1 MSVLLRNISALVLS
15 FCVIAGVQAEEKEV
29 PQNVA
34 GTTKVSAED
43 VIDLVTNHPDLVII
57 DARKSSDF
65 QKGYIEGAISLPN
78 TQTTPESLAQHIPGK
93 STPVL
98 IYCNGIKCGRSV
110 ESAEI
115 AVKAGYTD
123 IYWFRGGWGEWIAK
137 GYPITQ

>member
-1 MSVLLRNISALVLS
+1 LDLLKEKGQMSVLVRNISAFVLS
-15 FCVIAGVQAEEKEV
+15 FCVIAGVQAGEKEV

-34 GTTKVSAED
+34 GTTKVSAEE

-65 QKGYIEGAISLPN
+65 QNGYIEGAISLPN
-78 TQTTPESLAQHIPGK
+78 TKTTPESLAQHIPSK

-98 IYCNGIKCGRSV
+98 FYCNGIKCGRSV

-115 AVKAGYTD
+115 GPTKVIPLLNKTL
-123 IYWFRGGWGEWIAK
+123 IV
-137 GYPITQ
+137 